1 MELFHQPNIL
11 KNKGFLVL
19 SDQFSTRT
27 TTYWD
32 GYFYLIVRAQ
42 CPMSDCIILTEG
54 TSIGHVEV

>member
-42 CPMSDCIILTEG
+42 CLTA
-54 TSIGHVEV
+54 SS